1 MTAPRLTA
9 LRLAI
14 LLIIASTAS
23 PVLATSAP
31 EAAPEGQAALADAL
45 AAPAEAS
52 ATLPAPADAPA
63 AAPANASQA
72 QAVPAAPRPEPV
84 VPDTDLAPTADPAAA
99 TPHAPPEL
107 ALPAATEPAVP
118 VLAESNTLPSRGA
131 GAASDDSFIVAE
143 IKSRLKGDPRMEST
157 DIQVD
162 SVNGTVILTGSTS
175 SDEARQAA
183 EEIALQ
189 VKGVSRVE
197 NRLSSPSST
206 NTIKER
212 SEETLQRT
220 GRIASDSWITTK
232 IRSGLLADPI
242 TKSMNIGVKT
252 VEGVVSLSGRVA
264 TQAEYDHALQ
274 LAKGI
279 KGVKRVNTTELK
291 IGQAE

>member
-14 LLIIASTAS
+14 LLIIASTAAS

-31 EAAPEGQAALADAL
+31 EAAPEGQTAIADTL

-63 AAPANASQA
+63 DAPQA

-99 TPHAPPEL
+99 TPHAPPGL

-189 VKGVSRVE
+189 VKGVSRVD

-232 IRSGLLADPI
+232 IRSSLLADPI

-252 VEGVVSLSGRVA
+252 VEGVVSLSGQVE
-264 TQAEYDHALQ
+264 TKAEYDRALQ

-279 KGVKRVNTTELK
+279 KGVKRVNTAELK